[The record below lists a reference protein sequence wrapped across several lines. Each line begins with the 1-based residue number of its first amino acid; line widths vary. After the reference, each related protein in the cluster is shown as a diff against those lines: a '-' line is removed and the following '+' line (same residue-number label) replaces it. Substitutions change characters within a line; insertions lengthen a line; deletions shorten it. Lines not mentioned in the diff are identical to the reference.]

1 MGLCVC
7 IRSSLYSV
15 RFVQLL
21 CCAHKRSVHRKKQ
34 HTSGINNSD
43 FIVIGNFEVGINFR
57 DWRVYEIGLIAIRDE
72 SPPLFCAGGAGRFG
86 TWPLRC
92 TPFRGVFNSVHSHF
106 GTCPI

>member
-1 MGLCVC
+1 MCVC

-21 CCAHKRSVHRKKQ
+21 RCAHKRIVKYNESVHRKKQ

-57 DWRVYEIGLIAIRDE
+57 DWRVYEIGLIAICDE
-72 SPPLFCAGGAGRFG
+72 SPPLFCGRRTFRDMATSVHAISGRIQFG
-86 TWPLRC
+86 T
-92 TPFRGVFNSVHSHF
+92 
-106 GTCPI
+106 